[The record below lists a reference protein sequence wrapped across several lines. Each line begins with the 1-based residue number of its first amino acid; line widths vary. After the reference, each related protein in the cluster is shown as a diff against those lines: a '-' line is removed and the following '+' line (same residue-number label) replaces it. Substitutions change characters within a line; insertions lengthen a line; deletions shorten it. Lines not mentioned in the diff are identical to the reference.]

1 MGGVWPCAKHAAEAG
16 AHSKARTGVLY
27 APDWRWRRRMPERG
41 IPIGKWSGS
50 DATRELHQTIKTFN
64 AETSRQTRTLIRL
77 TWIIA
82 ALTFVMAIEV
92 AWQLWKGG
100 A

>member
-1 MGGVWPCAKHAAEAG
+1 MCEACRRG
-16 AHSKARTGVLY
+16 WRPQQGQNGRTVRAGLAVETKNARKGN
-27 APDWRWRRRMPERG
+27 
-41 IPIGKWSGS
+41 PIGKWSGS
-50 DATRELHQTIKTFN
+50 DATRELHETIKTFN

-92 AWQLWKGG
+92 AWQLWKG
-100 A
+100 AA